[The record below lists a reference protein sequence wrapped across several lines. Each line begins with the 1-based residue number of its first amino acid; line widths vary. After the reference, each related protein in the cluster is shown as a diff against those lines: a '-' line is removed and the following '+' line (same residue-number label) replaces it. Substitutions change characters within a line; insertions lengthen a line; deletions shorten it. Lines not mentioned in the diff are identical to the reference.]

1 MSSFRLHQI
10 PKRIYRLLP
19 VIYEII
25 KPYRATFGLG
35 FLCMIINRASA
46 LVIPASVKHVI
57 DKVIGQQQTY
67 LFRPI
72 MLVVF
77 AALVVQGL
85 SSLGFA
91 QFHGKASQ
99 RLIASLRCR
108 VQAHIGMLPVSFFDS
123 VKIGALIPRIMTDV
137 EGIRNFMAAGL
148 IDFVGS
154 VITAL
159 FAFGILYQAHAQM
172 ACLALGLILAYVFVV
187 RKTISLM
194 RPRIKERVII
204 NSEIIGRLTESL
216 GGIRVIKG
224 YHAESSEQAVFA
236 NGIQRLLRNVNRTLN
251 IVVFSELTTV
261 LFIGSASTLVLYL
274 GVTRIL
280 LNELSL
286 GGFVTFTI
294 FLPLLTA
301 PILTLTGIGT
311 NLVEAIAALDRT
323 HEILSEKTE
332 TQEPRRTE
340 TIPRVRG
347 EIAFENVT
355 FAYEQGK
362 PILHDLSFRCRAG
375 TVTAIVGSS
384 GAGKSTILALIAGFY
399 APDEGLVRIDDID
412 LSRVKIESYRTQLGI
427 VSQETFLFDGTIR
440 ENVSFARP
448 SATEPE
454 ILEACRMAHVHEFA
468 ERFEAKYDTIIG
480 ERGVKLSGGQ
490 RQRVSIARAIL
501 ANPRILL
508 LDEATSSLDS
518 ESESFI
524 QESIKLMMERCTVLI
539 VAHRLSTIQRAD
551 QIIVLNDGSIVER
564 GTHDTLIAARSLY
577 YDLYTK
583 QYSSE
588 MTGKAIQSAAD
599 R

>member
-1 MSSFRLHQI
+1 
-10 PKRIYRLLP
+10 
-19 VIYEII
+19 
-25 KPYRATFGLG
+25 
-35 FLCMIINRASA
+35 
-46 LVIPASVKHVI
+46 
-57 DKVIGQQQTY
+57 
-67 LFRPI
+67 
-72 MLVVF
+72 
-77 AALVVQGL
+77 
-85 SSLGFA
+85 
-91 QFHGKASQ
+91 
-99 RLIASLRCR
+99 
-108 VQAHIGMLPVSFFDS
+108 
-123 VKIGALIPRIMTDV
+123 
-137 EGIRNFMAAGL
+137 
-148 IDFVGS
+148 
-154 VITAL
+154 
-159 FAFGILYQAHAQM
+159 
-172 ACLALGLILAYVFVV
+172 LALGLILAYVFVV

-454 ILEACRMAHVHEFA
+454 ILEACRMAHVH
-468 ERFEAKYDTIIG
+468 
-480 ERGVKLSGGQ
+480 
-490 RQRVSIARAIL
+490 
-501 ANPRILL
+501 
-508 LDEATSSLDS
+508 
-518 ESESFI
+518 
-524 QESIKLMMERCTVLI
+524 
-539 VAHRLSTIQRAD
+539 
-551 QIIVLNDGSIVER
+551 
-564 GTHDTLIAARSLY
+564 
-577 YDLYTK
+577 
-583 QYSSE
+583 
-588 MTGKAIQSAAD
+588 
-599 R
+599 